1 MLKMKYFKMMKIMRC
16 LSKRNIIDKKI
27 KKKNNRS
34 FEYKAKQN
42 LNLTQLK
49 TSSTNIKNKIS
60 NVSKKTKKVS
70 TFSEKN
76 FFTTISPPNITSKT
90 TKNNIAKN
98 IITLRKATLNCRIE
112 LPFEN
117 LNTKKN
123 QKIK

>member
-1 MLKMKYFKMMKIMRC
+1 MRC
-16 LSKRNIIDKKI
+16 LSKRNIIDEKNKR
-27 KKKNNRS
+27 KNNRS

-76 FFTTISPPNITSKT
+76 IFTTISPPNITSK
-90 TKNNIAKN
+90 
-98 IITLRKATLNCRIE
+98 ITI
-112 LPFEN
+112 
-117 LNTKKN
+117 
-123 QKIK
+123 